1 MFAEEKQKVLDY
13 LVEKVAQWTND
24 DEGVRLFIEVV
35 NASDNKQK
43 KQIIRAYKG
52 IFFINIGHILEV
64 AQQHN
69 PCYVTII
76 KLLSEVDDT
85 VFLQKTI
92 LPEV

>member
-13 LVEKVAQWTND
+13 LVEKVALWTND

-52 IFFINIGHILEV
+52 NF
-64 AQQHN
+64 
-69 PCYVTII
+69 
-76 KLLSEVDDT
+76 LLMQAIY
-85 VFLQKTI
+85 LK
-92 LPEV
+92 